1 MIKQLSRVQLTGT
14 QINYYFV
21 CPTKL
26 WLFSHNISQESSSE
40 LVGMGKFVHESSY
53 SRENK
58 NIIMDRIGID
68 FFKKGEGI
76 TIHEIKKS
84 KKLEQAHR
92 YQLYYYIYYLQEIL
106 DIPNVDGLL
115 DYPLIRKRE
124 RLMLTDEVKKEIERI
139 LLEVNEIVKQPQ
151 SPPPIEKPYCRKC
164 AYFELC
170 WV

>member
-1 MIKQLSRVQLTGT
+1 
-14 QINYYFV
+14 
-21 CPTKL
+21 
-26 WLFSHNISQESSSE
+26 
-40 LVGMGKFVHESSY
+40 
-53 SRENK
+53 
-58 NIIMDRIGID
+58 MDRIGID